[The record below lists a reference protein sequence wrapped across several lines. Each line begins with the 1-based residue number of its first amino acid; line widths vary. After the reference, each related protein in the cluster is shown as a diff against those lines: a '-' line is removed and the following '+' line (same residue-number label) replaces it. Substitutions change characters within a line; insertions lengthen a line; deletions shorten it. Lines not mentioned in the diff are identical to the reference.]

1 MIPLVNAIFPAHQ
14 IWHRIDPRVR
24 ANDLQSHS
32 LSAGRFGATL
42 KSNLSDA
49 GYEYGNR
56 FPPHCFRRWATQE
69 LKVDGSSDAQIK
81 GAGFWRAM
89 GFRSY
94 ADTLLTDALEI
105 SRLVATAS
113 LSESEDAAG
122 APSNVAVTESMRKR
136 LRPFPSLELV

>member
-81 GAGFWRAM
+81 GAGFWRGA
-89 GFRSY
+89 GFRAYSGTHL
-94 ADTLLTDALEI
+94 AEALEI
-105 SRLVATAS
+105 SRLVEPVS
-113 LSESEDAAG
+113 LSDSDDDPG
-122 APSNVAVTESMRKR
+122 APANVAFAEYLRKR
-136 LRPFPSLELV
+136 LRPFPALGPV